1 MLWGMASVYCK
12 RVDILWPLLNNM
24 TYMLHSEGHEDED
37 PRGGCGGGC
46 WRATDVSPE
55 LEKLV
60 AAVPKNLDIKGDD
73 AM

>member
-1 MLWGMASVYCK
+1 
-12 RVDILWPLLNNM
+12 
-24 TYMLHSEGHEDED
+24 MLHSEGREDED

-60 AAVPKNLDIKGDD
+60 AAIPKNLDIKGDD